1 MKTKISFP
9 GLIFLSCFLVPF
21 LNKAQENNLQQGT
34 ATANDVQWSD
44 ESFLESNGK
53 IRACRML
60 Q

>member
-1 MKTKISFP
+1 
-9 GLIFLSCFLVPF
+9 VPF